1 MDPYVIEGARVILPL
16 GVEDVSVRIEG
27 GKITGLDS
35 PRDGAR
41 VIDGRG
47 KILAPAI
54 VDIHGDAFE
63 RQLMPRPGVD
73 FPLHAALLETD
84 RQLAANGIATAYHA
98 LTLSWEPGLRSVA
111 MGNAVLDGLL
121 ALAPRLT
128 VENRLQ
134 LRWETFCFEA
144 LPLIERALAG
154 PLLPSIAFNDH
165 TSMAVLHPS
174 TPLQDRP
181 FDHDPAFP
189 VVDMTSAGFAA
200 KMADRGKRSG
210 LSQSDFVALIGSIWQ
225 RRPKVQGVM
234 DQVAALGRAAGA
246 PMLSH
251 DDSRSETR
259 RHYHDL
265 GAKISEFPMNIQAAQ
280 TARELGD
287 WIIFGAPN
295 AARGGSHLGS
305 PSAGDMI
312 ERGLCDILASDYFY
326 PAMLSAM
333 ARLLAQGRG
342 TLAQLWPLISTN
354 PARALGLHDRGA
366 IALGQ
371 RADLVLLDWPEGEA
385 PAVRLTLVAGR
396 PAYQATPYPL

>member
-1 MDPYVIEGARVILPL
+1 MEPYVIEGARVVLPL
-16 GVEDVSVRIEG
+16 GVEQVSVRVEG
-27 GKITGLDS
+27 GKICGLDAT
-35 PRDGAR
+35 RDGAR

-47 KILAPAI
+47 KILAPAL

-98 LTLSWEPGLRSVA
+98 LTLSWEPGLRSVD

-165 TSMAVLHPS
+165 TSMAVLHPA
-174 TPLQDRP
+174 TALQDRP
-181 FDHDPAFP
+181 FDHDPTFP
-189 VVDMTSAGFAA
+189 VVDMASAGFAA
-200 KMADRGKRSG
+200 KMADRAKRSG
-210 LSQSDFVALIGSIWQ
+210 LSQSDYVALIQSIWQ
-225 RRPKVQGVM
+225 RRAQVPAVM
-234 DQVAALGRAAGA
+234 DKVAAMGRTAGA

-251 DDSRSETR
+251 DDSQAQTR
-259 RHYHDL
+259 RFYHGI
-265 GAKISEFPMNIQAAQ
+265 GAKISEFPMNLQAAQ
-280 TARELGD
+280 TARDLGD

-312 ERGLCDILASDYFY
+312 ARGLCDILASDYFY

-342 TLAQLWPLISTN
+342 TLAQLWPLIAAN
-354 PARALGLHDRGA
+354 PARALGLHDRGQV
-366 IALGQ
+366 ALGQ
-371 RADLVLLDWPEGEA
+371 RADLVLLDWPDGEA
-385 PAVRLTLVAGR
+385 PATRLTLVAGR
-396 PAYQATPYPL
+396 AAYQALPL

>member
-1 MDPYVIEGARVILPL
+1 MEPYVIEGARVVLPL
-16 GVEDVSVRIEG
+16 GVEQVSVRVEG
-27 GKITGLDS
+27 GKISGLDA

-47 KILAPAI
+47 KILAPAL

-98 LTLSWEPGLRSVA
+98 LTLSWEPGLRSVD

-165 TSMAVLHPS
+165 TSMAVLHPA
-174 TPLQDRP
+174 TALQDRP
-181 FDHDPAFP
+181 FDHDPTFP
-189 VVDMTSAGFAA
+189 VVDMASAGFAA
-200 KMADRGKRSG
+200 KMADRAKRSG
-210 LSQSDFVALIGSIWQ
+210 LGQSDYVALIQSIWQ
-225 RRPKVQGVM
+225 RRAQVPAVM
-234 DQVAALGRAAGA
+234 DKVAAMGRTAGA

-251 DDSRSETR
+251 DDSQAQTR
-259 RHYHDL
+259 RFYHGI
-265 GAKISEFPMNIQAAQ
+265 GAKISEFPMNLQAAQ
-280 TARELGD
+280 TARDLGD

-312 ERGLCDILASDYFY
+312 ARGLCDILASDYFY

-342 TLAQLWPLISTN
+342 TLAQLWPLIAAN
-354 PARALGLHDRGA
+354 PARALGLHDRGQV
-366 IALGQ
+366 ALGQ
-371 RADLVLLDWPEGEA
+371 RADLVLLDWPDGEA
-385 PAVRLTLVAGR
+385 PATRLTLVAGR
-396 PAYQATPYPL
+396 AAYQALPL